1 MQGVFL
7 LCLCLLIAFGACR
20 RNQPS
25 LVDKNQPPE
34 TELWYAPPD
43 STEYE
48 YLVHL
53 YWRGLD
59 ADGTVTQFI
68 WTIQDSL
75 IEGEVG
81 WNPAERLRDFRVG
94 RITSKSDSVF
104 SFTAFRDVGGVGVR
118 KNRQAFYVASID
130 DDGVIDPFP
139 ASMEFIATI
148 DKLPRTLFAT
158 HIAGVSS
165 PYSYAEIPK
174 DTVGVWESFQ
184 ISYHGITTNT
194 DDPLMRPS
202 EYKFFPLTGG
212 VELVGQDEWT
222 SDLTD
227 TMRTFTNT
235 GDDELPSGVFKFAAQ
250 CRDDAGAESA
260 VDAGTLRRGVCQV
273 VVNFDPETTIHDVK
287 TRYTVDDVVYEEDVD
302 FKDGIPDT
310 VSYDSWLWI
319 NYSGVDSDNDQSKC
333 PPTDQNKCIGFQVA
347 YFRDSDRNLGA
358 QAFSQWQPRSGV
370 HDTDEFS
377 TTDSNTFHI
386 GSLEYD
392 IFARAIDE
400 NERPDGTPPS
410 ISVIGNFDPVIDDY
424 AVQDHLG
431 NRINLAI
438 VDTVKWNFWKGEG
451 YPYSCQCDTVIQL
464 QRICESDFNCGDRE
478 FTTVTEFEDPLYL
491 DYYRS
496 WSVYIKARGH
506 DHPKDPT
513 GSGVKAWW
521 YMVKNSRGGFLNLGK
536 GLAGWFDGVHIDVL
550 DDVIRWTVVYPGML
564 KSDHDPM
571 GTTVYEN
578 LPDWMGEDLTFF
590 LIGRDTPVES
600 QGDFKQSIFINGEI
614 DIINEFPD
622 GILGRWTE
630 EKVYTFQIKLMPNQ

>member
-43 STEYE
+43 SSEYE

-59 ADGTVTQFI
+59 SDGTVTQFI

-75 IEGEVG
+75 IEGELG
-81 WNPAERLRDFRVG
+81 WNPAERLRDYRAG

-104 SFTAFRDVGGVGVR
+104 SFTAFRNVGGVGVR
-118 KNRQAFYVASID
+118 KNRQAFYVAAID
-130 DDGVIDPFP
+130 DEGVIDPFP

-148 DKLPRTLFAT
+148 DKLPRVLFAT
-158 HIAGVSS
+158 HIRGITT
-165 PYSYAEIPK
+165 PYTYNEIPK
-174 DTVGVWESFQ
+174 DTVGMSESFQ

-202 EYKFFPLTGG
+202 AYKFFPLTGG
-212 VELVGQDEWT
+212 VELEGQDEWT
-222 SDLTD
+222 DDLTD
-227 TMRTFTNT
+227 TMRTFTNVD
-235 GDDELPSGVFKFAAQ
+235 DDELPSGVFKFAAQ
-250 CRDDAGAESA
+250 CRDDAGAESP
-260 VDAGTLRRGVCQV
+260 VDAGTLIRGVCQI

-287 TRYTVDDVVYEEDVD
+287 TRYTIDDVVIEEDVD
-302 FKDGIPDT
+302 FRDGQPDT

-319 NYSGVDSDNDQSKC
+319 NYSGVDSPNDQLKC

-347 YFRDSDRNLGA
+347 YFRDSDRVTGA
-358 QAFSQWQPRSGV
+358 QEFSLWQPRTGV
-370 HDTDEFS
+370 HDTDPFS
-377 TTDSNTFHI
+377 ATDSNTFHI

-400 NERPDGTPPS
+400 NDRPDGTPPS
-410 ISVIGNFDPVIDDY
+410 ISVVGNFDPVIDDY
-424 AVQDHLG
+424 SVEDHLG

-438 VDTVKWNFWKGEG
+438 VDTVKWDFWKGEG
-451 YPYSCQCDTVIQL
+451 YPYQCECDTVAKPQNF
-464 QRICESDFNCGDRE
+464 CDFDINCGGRQ
-478 FTTVTEFEDPLYL
+478 FPLSDGSFNFYK
-491 DYYRS
+491 S
-496 WSVYIKARGH
+496 WSVHIKAQAH

-513 GSGVKAWW
+513 GSGVKAWQ
-521 YMVKNSRGGFLNLGK
+521 YVVKNSQGEFLNLGK
-536 GLAGWFDGVHIDVL
+536 GLAGWFDGAQIDVL
-550 DDVIRWTVVYPGML
+550 DDVIRWTVYYPGPFTQPPGEP
-564 KSDHDPM
+564 DPY

-578 LPDWMGEDLTFF
+578 MPNWLGEDLTFF
-590 LIGRDTPVES
+590 LIGRDTAKLE
-600 QGDFKQSIFINGEI
+600 GEFEQSIFINGEK
-614 DIINEFPD
+614 DIINQFPSAS
-622 GILGRWTE
+622 LGRWTE
-630 EKVYTFQIKLMPNQ
+630 EKVYTFQVKLMPNQ